1 MEKDMFNA
9 HLENRDTM
17 KPVNKSITKDMIQT
31 IFDKAD
37 CIHDLKTIENAL
49 DNMASKITHEL
60 KNENP
65 LVLCV
70 MIGALIPGGHLLT
83 RLNFPLEVDYIHATR
98 YRNETRGGDLHWLV
112 EPRQS
117 LENRTVLI
125 VDDIFDGGLTL
136 AAIIDYCHQ
145 AGAKSVHTAII
156 VNKVR
161 EREPGVNFEPDFIGL
176 DTENRFLFGFG
187 LDYKGYLRNA
197 PGIYAI
203 AKEHESL

>member
-1 MEKDMFNA
+1 MEKAMFNA
-9 HLENRDTM
+9 NLENRDTM
-17 KPVNKSITKDMIQT
+17 KPNLTVINNKTIQT

-49 DNMASKITHEL
+49 DQMATDITKKL

-65 LVLCV
+65 LVICV

-98 YRNETRGGDLHWLV
+98 YRNEIRGGDLHWLV

-117 LENRTVLI
+117 LENRTILL
-125 VDDIFDGGLTL
+125 VDDIMDGGLTL
-136 AAIIDYCHQ
+136 SAIIDYCKQ
-145 AGAKSVHTAII
+145 AGAKEVYSAVI
-156 VNKVR
+156 VNKIR
-161 EREPGVNFEPDFIGL
+161 QREPGVNFEPDFIGL
-176 DTENRFLFGFG
+176 DTEDRFLFGFG

-197 PGIYAI
+197 PGIYAV
-203 AKEHESL
+203 AKEHETL